1 MLSTTHMPGL
11 QAQGRGYGPQTVGQQ
26 PCDALSTLRCRNRH
40 QRGAGYRIKPVI
52 PALII
57 AITAG
62 CSVRWLNHA
71 GLIALRNLDAS
82 RLLVTVKAGFGT
94 GGSA

>member
-1 MLSTTHMPGL
+1 MGL
-11 QAQGRGYGPQTVGQQ
+11 ERSANSPVIRYPH
-26 PCDALSTLRCRNRH
+26 CDAEIGISEALGIGT
-40 QRGAGYRIKPVI
+40 KPVI
-52 PALII
+52 LALVI